1 MGLRGASV
9 SLAFSRLSRWTV
21 GYRDI
26 RWGLDDGPPVVG
38 GDSHHDCLYEDRLGI
53 CRKRDCAVQQFFGG
67 PKISRSISEAVYLFR
82 R

>member
-9 SLAFSRLSRWTV
+9 SLAISRLSRWTV

-26 RWGLDDGPPVVG
+26 GWRLAGSTPVVG
-38 GDSHHDCLYEDRLGI
+38 GASHRDCVFEESLGAR
-53 CRKRDCAVQQFFGG
+53 RKRYRTVQQFFGG
-67 PKISRSISEAVYLFR
+67 PKISRSISEAVYFFR